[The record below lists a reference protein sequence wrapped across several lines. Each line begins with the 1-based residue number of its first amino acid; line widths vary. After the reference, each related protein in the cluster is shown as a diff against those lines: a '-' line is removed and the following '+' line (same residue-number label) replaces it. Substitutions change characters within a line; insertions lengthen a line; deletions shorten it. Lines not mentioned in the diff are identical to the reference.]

1 MPAVSDAML
10 RDLLSSAGRDA
21 SRDQSLVA
29 ALFSGTASGG
39 AAAGSGAHATETV
52 GELTE
57 QLHLL
62 QQIKSSTLSS
72 DSTIVSLQQQVR
84 ALQGWERQAKLLQ
97 KDVQLMASQPE
108 LKRAA
113 SASAPP
119 PPPPPPPLPP
129 PSSPPSPPPTAAAP
143 PSQGKVRSASVKRV
157 KKVRGGKASSGKR
170 LAPKGARRVPAGAGP
185 AAQLSAPRPSEGEG
199 EGGRAGGCSA
209 QQQSEI
215 ELALLLKRE
224 RRKRLGLQRSAE
236 QGEKKLLE
244 EIGRLK
250 GQMQAAKAADA
261 RREMELQEARQEAV
275 TLQRKAKAERMRAGE
290 RNQRQKQLL
299 DDSQRHR
306 EKLKQTEDAHAAT
319 KQRLRQSQNA
329 RRDLA
334 AEVEALHAAS
344 AQTQEQLAHA
354 EKRNRAFALVTGDLV
369 AELNTLLVQMEEEH
383 RAACV
388 LVDGASSAAVDS
400 EQRLCKARASAT
412 KGEPQQ
418 HSPAHFSRLAAAL
431 VDRSRDTARDAL
443 AQLTA
448 ELNAA
453 RGAAQRASEQVIQQ
467 QQQQQ
472 QQPAPRRETDGR
484 PYG

>member
-1 MPAVSDAML
+1 MPTVSDAML

-39 AAAGSGAHATETV
+39 VAAGSGAHATETV
-52 GELTE
+52 GDLTE

-72 DSTIVSLQQQVR
+72 DSMIVSLQQQVHT
-84 ALQGWERQAKLLQ
+84 LQGWERQAKLLQ

-119 PPPPPPPLPP
+119 PPPLPPPLPLPPP
-129 PSSPPSPPPTAAAP
+129 PSSSPPTAAAAP
-143 PSQGKVRSASVKRV
+143 PAKGKARSACVKRV
-157 KKVRGGKASSGKR
+157 KKVRGGKACSGKR
-170 LAPKGARRVPAGAGP
+170 LAPKGARRAPACTGP

-199 EGGRAGGCSA
+199 EGAGAGGCSA

-261 RREMELQEARQEAV
+261 RREAELQEARQEAA
-275 TLQRKAKAERMRAGE
+275 TLQRKAKAERIRAGE

-354 EKRNRAFALVTGDLV
+354 EKRNRAFALVTGDLL

-388 LVDGASSAAVDS
+388 LVDGTSSTAVDS
-400 EQRLCKARASAT
+400 EQRLCKARASA

-453 RGAAQRASEQVIQQ
+453 RGAAQRASEQVMQQ

-472 QQPAPRRETDGR
+472 AAPRRETDG
-484 PYG
+484 YAYA